1 MPINYMKSD
10 FDLSGLLGR
19 ALLLMRMAGPKAL
32 SESGGTPISRW
43 KNIGQGRAR
52 LGTEELETLALMF
65 PAYQQWLLTGAA
77 TASVLQTTPHD
88 SGEVVEIDA

>member
-1 MPINYMKSD
+1 MPINYMKLD

-32 SESGGTPISRW
+32 AENGETPVSRW

-52 LGTEELETLALMF
+52 LGTEELETLSRMF

-77 TASVLQTTPHD
+77 EPSVIQSTPHS
-88 SGEVVEIDA
+88 SGAVVEIDA

>member
-10 FDLSGLLGR
+10 FDLTKLLGR
-19 ALLLMRMAGPKAL
+19 ALLLMRMAGPKVLA
-32 SESGGTPISRW
+32 ENGDTPVSRW

-52 LGTEELETLALMF
+52 LGAEELETLSRMF
-65 PAYQQWLLTGAA
+65 PGYQQWLLTGS
-77 TASVLQTTPHD
+77 ASCSILQTTPQD

>member
-19 ALLLMRMAGPKAL
+19 SLLLMRMAGPKAL
-32 SESGGTPISRW
+32 SENGETPVSRW

-52 LGTEELETLALMF
+52 LGTEELETLARMF
-65 PAYQQWLLTGAA
+65 PAYQQWLLTGVAE
-77 TASVLQTTPHD
+77 ASVAQTTPHD
-88 SGEVVEIDA
+88 SGEVLEIDA